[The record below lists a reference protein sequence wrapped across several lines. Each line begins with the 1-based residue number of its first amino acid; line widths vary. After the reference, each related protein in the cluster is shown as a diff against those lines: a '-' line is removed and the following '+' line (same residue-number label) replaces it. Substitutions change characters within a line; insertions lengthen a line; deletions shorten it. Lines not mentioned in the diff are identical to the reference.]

1 MDREDRHVLAGGR
14 TLNRR
19 LLLHVC
25 CAPCMTVTEPFLGE
39 QGFESTAFFYNPN
52 IHPWREWKR
61 RLDTLGEWVS
71 RTGTPLVVDDSYP
84 LEENVSMLVGSE
96 PRCAACFSDRLSKA
110 ACKAFECGCDSFSTT
125 LMLSPYADHALLR
138 SAGEEASARTGV
150 PFVYND
156 LRHLYGRSVELS
168 RAAGLYRQ
176 PYCGCIFSERDRFAR
191 GSPGRASSGASS

>member
-1 MDREDRHVLAGGR
+1 MK
-14 TLNRR
+14 RR

-39 QGFESTAFFYNPN
+39 QGYESTAFFYNPN
-52 IHPWREWKR
+52 IHPWREWKQ
-61 RLDTLGEWVS
+61 RLDTLEEWVS
-71 RTGTPLVVDDSYP
+71 RTGTPLVVDRSYP
-84 LEENVSMLVGSE
+84 LEENVSMLMRSD
-96 PRCAACFSDRLSKA
+96 PRCSACFADRLSIAAGKA
-110 ACKAFECGCDSFSTT
+110 VECGFDAFSTT

-138 SAGEEASARTGV
+138 SAGEEASNRTGV
-150 PFVYND
+150 PFAYID

-191 GSPGRASSGASS
+191 GSPGRAARGASF